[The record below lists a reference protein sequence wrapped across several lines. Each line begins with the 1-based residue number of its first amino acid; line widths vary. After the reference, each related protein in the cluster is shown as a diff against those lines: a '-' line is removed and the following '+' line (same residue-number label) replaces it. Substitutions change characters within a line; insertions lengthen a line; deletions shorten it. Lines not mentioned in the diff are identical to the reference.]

1 MYILTSIGDYT
12 HTRQRRLVLVDKGRL
27 WLNGVVPYVY
37 EDNLGKI
44 SYLYLSMYLTQSN
57 HG

>member
-1 MYILTSIGDYT
+1 MYVLTSIGDYT
-12 HTRQRRLVLVDKGRL
+12 HTRQRRLVLDKGRL

-44 SYLYLSMYLTQSN
+44 SYLSMHLTQSN
-57 HG
+57 HS

>member
-1 MYILTSIGDYT
+1 MYILISIGDYT

-44 SYLYLSMYLTQSN
+44 SYLSMYLTQSN
-57 HG
+57 HS